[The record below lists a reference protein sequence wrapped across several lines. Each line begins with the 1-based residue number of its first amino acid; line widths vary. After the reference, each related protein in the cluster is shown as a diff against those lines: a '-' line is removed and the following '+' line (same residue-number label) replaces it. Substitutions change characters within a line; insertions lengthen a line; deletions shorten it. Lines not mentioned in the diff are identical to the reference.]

1 MNGIVASASATSI
14 YSTTLGENNITIE
27 DNNII
32 GGYMLFV
39 YTLRLTL
46 VTMILLLR
54 AIR

>member
-32 GGYMLFV
+32 GGY
-39 YTLRLTL
+39 Y
-46 VTMILLLR
+46 
-54 AIR
+54 AIRFYGFV